1 MIESGAV
8 EDRCGV
14 CNGDGSTC
22 TTVRR
27 TFEESE
33 GLGMFLTRFDSNF
46 IQLLLFYCSAVF
58 TTCLTGDLCLYC
70 SQQGCREETQVL
82 STVAEMTI

>member
-1 MIESGAV
+1 MIDSTAV

-14 CNGDGSTC
+14 CHGNGSTC

-33 GLGMFLTRFDSNF
+33 GLGRFQNNFGFEVLFITEDTIFLDSN
-46 IQLLLFYCSAVF
+46 Y
-58 TTCLTGDLCLYC
+58 T
-70 SQQGCREETQVL
+70 
-82 STVAEMTI
+82 

>member
-1 MIESGAV
+1 MASCLVCMLQKVGCDYVVESSAV

-33 GLGMFLTRFDSNF
+33 GLGMFSDHFFL
-46 IQLLLFYCSAVF
+46 Q
-58 TTCLTGDLCLYC
+58 
-70 SQQGCREETQVL
+70 
-82 STVAEMTI
+82 

>member
-1 MIESGAV
+1 MDCCCPACVLQKVGCDYVVESSAV

-33 GLGMFLTRFDSNF
+33 GLGMFLSAFSIVMTRNGDKFHVLRS
-46 IQLLLFYCSAVF
+46 
-58 TTCLTGDLCLYC
+58 TCMSYKRVIINL
-70 SQQGCREETQVL
+70 
-82 STVAEMTI
+82 

>member
-1 MIESGAV
+1 MLQNVGCDYVVESSAV

-14 CNGDGSTC
+14 CHGNGSTC

-33 GLGMFLTRFDSNF
+33 GLGRFLTNLGLAIGFLNRRYSDVSH
-46 IQLLLFYCSAVF
+46 
-58 TTCLTGDLCLYC
+58 
-70 SQQGCREETQVL
+70 
-82 STVAEMTI
+82 

>member
-1 MIESGAV
+1 MLQKVGCDYVVESSAV

-22 TTVRR
+22 TTVKR

-33 GLGMFLTRFDSNF
+33 GLGMFLT
-46 IQLLLFYCSAVF
+46 IFYNDMTPNKFQALENRMYITQAVSKMNP
-58 TTCLTGDLCLYC
+58 L
-70 SQQGCREETQVL
+70 
-82 STVAEMTI
+82 IIK

>member
-1 MIESGAV
+1 MDSCLAFVLQKVGCDYVVESSAV

-33 GLGMFLTRFDSNF
+33 GLGMFLTG
-46 IQLLLFYCSAVF
+46 LVF
-58 TTCLTGDLCLYC
+58 FSFTFL
-70 SQQGCREETQVL
+70 
-82 STVAEMTI
+82 